1 MPAKSKAQQRFMGMV
16 HAVQKGELSPS
27 KVSDKVKDVADNMS
41 DSDAEDFAST
51 KHKGKPEKVAKEVIR
66 KVNKFESALER
77 AIDKGVKQAGFQ
89 LLDIIRT
96 KTQKGIDFNSKPFAP
111 YSEGYL
117 KRLQKEG
124 KETNVDLW
132 YSGKMLGALTP
143 NQAITKTGKHKI
155 TLGFAR
161 AEERNK
167 ALWNQ
172 VVNSPK
178 REFFG
183 FNNTTE
189 KIINK
194 QFNRFIEKEL
204 KRARI

>member
-1 MPAKSKAQQRFMGMV
+1 MAIPLILKRVATGIGIRKLISKDTKQAEIPQGQVNKIKRGLGNFAKGIKIKTQTNS
-16 HAVQKGELSPS
+16 
-27 KVSDKVKDVADNMS
+27 
-41 DSDAEDFAST
+41 
-51 KHKGKPEKVAKEVIR
+51 KEVIR
-66 KVNKFESALER
+66 KVDKFESALER

-111 YSEGYL
+111 YSQGYI
-117 KRLQKEG
+117 KRLEKEG
-124 KETNVDLW
+124 KPTNVDLW

-143 NQAITKTGKHKI
+143 NQALKKTGKHKI

-204 KRARI
+204 KKARI